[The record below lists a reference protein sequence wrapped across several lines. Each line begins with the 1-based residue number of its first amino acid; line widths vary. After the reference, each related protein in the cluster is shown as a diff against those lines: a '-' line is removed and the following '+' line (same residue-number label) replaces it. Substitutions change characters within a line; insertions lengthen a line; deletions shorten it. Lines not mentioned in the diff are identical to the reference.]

1 MLFNLV
7 KLSLKSLIL
16 RLKLLNKR
24 NILEGLIVFGVMTGI
39 LLPVRLFFVTY
50 VSTDWSGSFGIISVI
65 SIIMVILTKKE
76 KLGGFG
82 KMFERQINKL
92 QKGKKA
98 KLVYGQSIILL
109 LILGGTI
116 FAIDQGNTVYLD
128 LKEQILEEN
137 EGISNPEEILKKSGE
152 LQAEDWII
160 GMAAMFLAIF
170 IAFPQLSAV
179 LAVLNDVFDGW
190 VLHFYTVAF
199 VEYLEMFGILIY
211 FRYSFWKNKE
221 IDSELDKNQKIV

>member
-1 MLFNLV
+1 M
-7 KLSLKSLIL
+7 
-16 RLKLLNKR
+16 NKR

-50 VSTDWSGSFGIISVI
+50 VSTDWFGSFGLISAISVT
-65 SIIMVILTKKE
+65 MVILTKKE
-76 KLGGFG
+76 KLGAFG

-116 FAIDQGNTVYLD
+116 FAIEQGNTVYAD
-128 LKEQILEEN
+128 LRDQILLEN
-137 EGISNPEEILKKSGE
+137 EEFSNPEEILKKTEE
-152 LQAEDWII
+152 LQAEDWVI
-160 GMAAMFLAIF
+160 GMAAMFLAVF

-179 LAVLNDVFDGW
+179 LAVLNDSLDGW

-211 FRYSFWKNKE
+211 FRFTLWRNKGLEPELNKNREK
-221 IDSELDKNQKIV
+221 KVV

>member
-1 MLFNLV
+1 M
-7 KLSLKSLIL
+7 
-16 RLKLLNKR
+16 NKR

-50 VSTDWSGSFGIISVI
+50 VSTDWFGSFGLISAISVTI
-65 SIIMVILTKKE
+65 VILTKKG
-76 KLGGFG
+76 KLGSFG

-98 KLVYGQSIILL
+98 KLVYGQSIIFL

-116 FAIDQGNTVYLD
+116 FAIEQGNTMYSD

-137 EGISNPEEILKKSGE
+137 EEFSNPEEILKKAE
-152 LQAEDWII
+152 QLQVQDWIF
-160 GMAAMFLAIF
+160 GMFAMFLAIF

-179 LAVLNDVFDGW
+179 LAVLNESLDGW

-211 FRYSFWKNKE
+211 FRYSFWKSKTLV
-221 IDSELDKNQKIV
+221 SKLDESQEKNIT